1 MKPSFL
7 SVVIFV
13 LTLTAAYAD
22 QFAYIKPETARQA
35 VEVLAK
41 EKEVYFFCEPC
52 NESTGQLAKSE
63 KLEAVDVNYEGFHQ
77 VQINSQG
84 IDLAYTY
91 VMRKGRWKNM
101 AVELGLKPTGVS
113 AEIPPIKPS
122 RRQTGA
128 Y

>member
-1 MKPSFL
+1 MKRILITVL
-7 SVVIFV
+7 SIYLFV
-13 LTLTAAYAD
+13 TAAHAD

-35 VEVLAK
+35 VELLAK

-52 NESTGQLAKSE
+52 NESTGQLTKID
-63 KLEAVDVNYEGFHQ
+63 KFEAVDVNYEGFHE
-77 VQINSQG
+77 VQINGQG

-91 VMRKGRWKNM
+91 VMRKGRWKNV

-113 AEIPPIKPS
+113 AEIQPIKPS
-122 RRQTGA
+122 RPQTAA

>member
-1 MKPSFL
+1 MKRLFFIGFL
-7 SVVIFV
+7 FF
-13 LTLTAAYAD
+13 LTLTAAHAD

-35 VEVLAK
+35 LELLAK
-41 EKEVYFFCEPC
+41 EKQVYFFCEPC
-52 NESTGQLAKSE
+52 NESAGRLVKIDR
-63 KLEAVDVNYEGFHQ
+63 LESVDVNYEGFHE

-91 VMRKGRWKNM
+91 VMRKGRWKNA

-113 AEIPPIKPS
+113 EEIPPIKPG
-122 RRQTGA
+122 RPKPAA